1 MPTHT
6 ERNDETSRTARGG
19 QGELVVDMSKVV
31 IVGKSRINQV
41 VVSKIIEGLGL
52 KPVPETP
59 ETATKILLAMVP
71 GAIVLD
77 GGADNKDCDA
87 LMPTIAALRR
97 ASGQSRP
104 SVILLSNRT
113 GSPENLSL
121 SGLIDVVV
129 AKPITPDRL
138 QPVLNRLISHG
149 HA

>member
-1 MPTHT
+1 
-6 ERNDETSRTARGG
+6 
-19 QGELVVDMSKVV
+19 MSKVV